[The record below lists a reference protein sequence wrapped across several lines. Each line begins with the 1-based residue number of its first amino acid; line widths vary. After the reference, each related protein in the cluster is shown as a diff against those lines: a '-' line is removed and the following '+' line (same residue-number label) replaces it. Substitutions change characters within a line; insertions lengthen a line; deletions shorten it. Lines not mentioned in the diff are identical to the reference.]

1 VVPQDAAQ
9 DSRGRRNLARAL
21 RRMSGRR
28 LSPRHQIPLPLLSDV
43 VYAAERPVYRVS
55 YQRCGERSLLSTVSG
70 EMGLSGAAA
79 EGAFLFS
86 CTLPTRR

>member
-1 VVPQDAAQ
+1 MAEPC
-9 DSRGRRNLARAL
+9 R
-21 RRMSGRR
+21 SGRR
-28 LSPRHQIPLPLLSDV
+28 DVRDMTLPPVATV
-43 VYAAERPVYRVS
+43 VYALFRPVYRAS

-79 EGAFLFS
+79 EGAFLFT